1 MFVALSALAMLLTYI
16 FKIRY
21 KLNRLMVDN
30 LQLFDQ
36 MHEGL
41 IVLTEQDR
49 DLKFA
54 SKPAINL
61 LKQG

>member
-1 MFVALSALAMLLTYI
+1 MFVALSALAMILTYI
-16 FKIRY
+16 SKIRY

-41 IVLTEQDR
+41 IVLTERDR

-61 LKQG
+61 LR